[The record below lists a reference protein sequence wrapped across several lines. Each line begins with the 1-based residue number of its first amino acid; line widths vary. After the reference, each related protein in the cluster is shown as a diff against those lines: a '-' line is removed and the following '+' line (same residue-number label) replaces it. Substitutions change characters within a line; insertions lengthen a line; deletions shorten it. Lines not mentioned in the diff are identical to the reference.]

1 MSNEITLRLIFQSV
15 SCPVIYPLL
24 PLIPDDSIRYTISFT
39 CITIKFLTDN
49 LLNYIMEIER
59 DMKWEPV
66 KGNLLTRWSK
76 EVNPE
81 QPLPEYPRPQLKR
94 KEWLNLNGLW
104 NYSIRPKNEEMV
116 TSFDGKILVPFPVE
130 SALSGVKRK
139 LKANQRLW
147 YQSKFNV
154 PSQWKNKKILLHFG
168 AVDWETRIWINDKEV
183 GSHKGGYTPFSF
195 EISEYI
201 KYDGENSLVV
211 TVWDPT
217 DKGGQGRGKQ
227 VLRPNRIWYTAISGI
242 WQTVWLEPVSNT
254 YVERIIV
261 EPDIDNKLIKISL
274 AIQNHQDIE
283 EINIEVKDEDNII
296 SSLKEGIDKVFSI
309 PITVPKLWS
318 PENPFLYDLIITLKK
333 ENTILDKIE
342 SYFGM
347 RKISLGEEQNGIRQI
362 LLNNEYIFQYGTL
375 DQGYWPDG
383 LYTAPTDNALKYDIE
398 ITKKLGFNLI
408 RKHVKVEPAR
418 WYYHCDKIGV
428 LVWQDMPSGGPW
440 LATRNIENF
449 KETRKVSD
457 QTDYYNELIEMVEML
472 FNHPSIIMWVPFNE
486 GWGQFQTREVYEK
499 IRNLDSSRLI
509 NATSGWFD
517 FGVGDI
523 CDRHNYPNPFM
534 SESTNF
540 KSRAYV
546 IGEFGGLGLEVE
558 NHMWE
563 IKNKHAYGYYSDA
576 FKIMRKYSVLISK
589 LKDLTTKG
597 LCAAIYTQTTDVEGE
612 VNGLLTYDREIIKMN
627 EDELRNL
634 NISLFQYYKN

>member
-1 MSNEITLRLIFQSV
+1 
-15 SCPVIYPLL
+15 
-24 PLIPDDSIRYTISFT
+24 
-39 CITIKFLTDN
+39 
-49 LLNYIMEIER
+49 MESER
-59 DMKWEPV
+59 DIKWEPV

-94 KEWLNLNGLW
+94 EEWLNLNGLW
-104 NYSIRPKNEEMV
+104 DYSIRPKDEEMV
-116 TSFDGKILVPFPVE
+116 TSFDGKILVPFPLE

-147 YQSKFNV
+147 YQRKFNI
-154 PSQWKNKKILLHFG
+154 PSQWKNKNILLHFG

-183 GSHKGGYTPFSF
+183 GSHKGGYTSFSF
-195 EISEYI
+195 EISEYV
-201 KYDGENSLVV
+201 KQDGENSLVV

-227 VLRPNRIWYTAISGI
+227 VLRPNMIWYTAISGI
-242 WQTVWLEPVSNT
+242 WQTVWLEPVSKS
-254 YVERIIV
+254 YVDRIII
-261 EPDIDNKLIKISL
+261 EPDTQNELIKISL
-274 AIQNHQDIE
+274 AIQNHQNVE
-283 EINIEVKDEDNII
+283 EINIEVKDENNVI
-296 SSLKEGIDKVFSI
+296 SSVKVGIDKAFSI
-309 PITVPKLWS
+309 PVSSPKLWS

-333 ENTILDKIE
+333 ENIILDKVE

-347 RKISLGEEQNGIRQI
+347 RTISLGEEQNGIRSV
-362 LLNNEYIFQYGTL
+362 LLNNEKIFQYGTL

-383 LYTAPTDNALKYDIE
+383 LYTAPTDSALKFDIE

-428 LVWQDMPSGGPW
+428 LVWQDMPNGGTW
-440 LATRNIENF
+440 LGSMKIEDY

-457 QTDYYNELIEMVEML
+457 QSDYYNELTEMLKML

-486 GWGQFQTREVYEK
+486 GWGQFKTKEVCEK
-499 IRNLDSSRLI
+499 IRNMDSLRLI
-509 NATSGWFD
+509 NAASGWFD

-523 CDRHNYPNPFM
+523 CDRHSYPNPVIPK
-534 SESTNF
+534 STDF

-558 NHMWE
+558 NHMWK
-563 IKNKHAYGYYSDA
+563 IKNKFVYRNFADA
-576 FKIMRKYSVLISK
+576 FKLTRKYSKLISK
-589 LKDLTTKG
+589 LKELMTKG
-597 LCAAIYTQTTDVEGE
+597 ACAAIYTQTTDVEGE

-627 EDELRNL
+627 ENELRDI
-634 NISLFQYYKN
+634 NISLFQHHKKIN